1 MSNYTIQVSWAGKD
15 GLSDSD
21 PNKIISGSDFNT
33 EFTAVR
39 TAVNS
44 KLNTEDNLSDLTT
57 PATARANLGLT
68 IGTDVQAYDVDTAK
82 TDVAQE
88 YTATQNFNATTLT
101 DAATIAWDAAANQVT
116 SITLTDNRTM
126 GAPTN
131 LVDGGF
137 YHLTVIQ
144 DGTGSRTLTWNAVF
158 KWAAATAP
166 TLTTTASAKDEF
178 TFRSDGTNLYNLGQ
192 SLNVS

>member
-44 KLNTEDNLSDLTT
+44 KLNTENNLSDLTT

-68 IGTDVQAYDVDTAK
+68 IGTDVQAYDADTSK